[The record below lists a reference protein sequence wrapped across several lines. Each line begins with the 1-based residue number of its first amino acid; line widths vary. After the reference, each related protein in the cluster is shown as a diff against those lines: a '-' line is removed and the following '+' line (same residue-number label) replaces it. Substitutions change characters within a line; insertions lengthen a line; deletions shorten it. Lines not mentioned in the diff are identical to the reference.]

1 MPYYLANHWSKGTY
15 LRNVSAN
22 SRSRRSIRR
31 YQCRNL
37 ALQWSHN
44 ERYGVSNHRRFEC
57 LFNLLFMQRSASLAF
72 VREVHRWL
80 MDSPHKGPGTRKMFP
95 FDDVNMKHRIAVLSY
110 MMDMMILSWENQI
123 MMTSSNGNIFRVT
136 GHLCGEFT
144 GDRWIPRT
152 KSSDAKLWCFFW
164 SASE

>member
-1 MPYYLANHWSKGTY
+1 MSSHPLLDMWLLIHFSERGLKWHAVLSRESLIKGD
-15 LRNVSAN
+15 LFAECLGN

-44 ERYGVSNHRRFEC
+44 ERYDVSNHRRFEF

-72 VREVHRWL
+72 VRGVHRWP

-110 MMDMMILSWENQI
+110 MMDMMILSWENKI
-123 MMTSSNGNIFRVT
+123 MMTETF
-136 GHLCGEFT
+136 
-144 GDRWIPRT
+144 
-152 KSSDAKLWCFFW
+152 
-164 SASE
+164 SA